1 MSTQPTAAPTAP
13 ASDPDLLPQAL
24 DRDALETVMAG
35 GSAPRTAS
43 NDDLLSTLNG
53 LQTTL
58 QTINKT
64 ASSTGFS
71 TTEVLMLGLL
81 LSQRPAVN
89 VFVRHPFW

>member
-13 ASDPDLLPQAL
+13 APDPAVPEAL
-24 DRDALETVMAG
+24 DRAALETVMAG
-35 GSAPRTAS
+35 GSAPRTVN

-58 QTINKT
+58 QTVTNT
-64 ASSTGFS
+64 ANSTGFS

-81 LSQRPAVN
+81 LSQRPQVS
-89 VFVRHPFW
+89 VFVRRPYW